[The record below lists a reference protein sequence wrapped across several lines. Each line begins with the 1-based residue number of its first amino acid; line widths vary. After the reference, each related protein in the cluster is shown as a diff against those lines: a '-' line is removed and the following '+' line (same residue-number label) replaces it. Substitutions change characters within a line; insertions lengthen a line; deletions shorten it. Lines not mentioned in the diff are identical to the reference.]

1 MLSNDF
7 IIGSN
12 LYEKIILKCIVISIA
27 LARPQYHFVNCKENN
42 YKTCKWN
49 TLLGSFGPLVSVA
62 DFTSPK
68 KYVTFV
74 EDHLMN
80 IPTKLVSNW
89 PSGFR
94 EKDKNVQVRDYDGH
108 KVMVIYVPTVTLRVR

>member
-1 MLSNDF
+1 MEYPIRLIWSSCF
-7 IIGSN
+7 CGRFHI
-12 LYEKIILKCIVISIA
+12 
-27 LARPQYHFVNCKENN
+27 
-42 YKTCKWN
+42 
-49 TLLGSFGPLVSVA
+49 
-62 DFTSPK
+62 PK
-68 KYVTFV
+68 NYVTFV

>member
-1 MLSNDF
+1 MEYPIRLIWPSCF
-7 IIGSN
+7 CGRFQI
-12 LYEKIILKCIVISIA
+12 
-27 LARPQYHFVNCKENN
+27 Q
-42 YKTCKWN
+42 
-49 TLLGSFGPLVSVA
+49 
-62 DFTSPK
+62 K

-94 EKDKNVQVRDYDGH
+94 EKDKNVQVCDYDGH
-108 KVMVIYVPTVTLRVR
+108 KVMVIYVPKVTLRVR